1 MQMKQHEAYMNGIAQ
16 MAKSKSEFIVAGL
29 NAKLSMEQLTSSAAT
44 MFAPPPP
51 PPPYNHQ

>member
-1 MQMKQHEAYMNGIAQ
+1 MKQHEAYMNGIAQ